1 VKIETTKAFLIK
13 KSEYEDASLISIFF
27 TQKEGKIST
36 FAKSAQ
42 KSKKRFGYTID
53 FFNELLIEYKK
64 KEQSNLYL
72 LTSCRINNPFKN
84 IKLDIKKFACA
95 SFFTEIIYELCA
107 HSEHMEN
114 IYELFYDFLS
124 QINENSN
131 SFKILVNYTINFLK
145 KMGYFPVLTECNQ
158 CKTKASSEWYY
169 NFSEGDLLCVNCKT
183 NKQNIYQISPII
195 LSIIHGISLK
205 NSNDYLSALA
215 FLNKIITYNINKDL
229 NSFEFLSR
237 I

>member
-1 VKIETTKAFLIK
+1 MQIETTKAFLIK

-72 LTSCRINNPFKN
+72 LTSCKINNPFAN

-107 HSEHMEN
+107 HSERMEN

-124 QINENSN
+124 QINENKN
-131 SFKILVNYTINFLK
+131 SFKILVDYTINFLK
-145 KMGYFPVLTECNQ
+145 KMGYFPILTECNK
-158 CKTKASSEWYY
+158 CKTKASSQWYY

-183 NKQNIYQISPII
+183 YKSNTFKISPII
-195 LSIIHGISLK
+195 LSIIHGINPK
-205 NSNDYLSALA
+205 NPKDYFLTLD

-229 NSFEFLSR
+229 HSFEFLNKV
-237 I
+237 